1 MTGEV
6 GSYAGVEGEQR
17 EGPASSAQTSLV
29 PKSHLLPKLLLPPI
43 PSKVLVPRGQQGEV
57 IFWQSPP
64 PPPQLFNQRS
74 LCQTMLS
81 SPRTHSVSE
90 IKVGVF
96 PGRCS
101 RGEQMPQ
108 A

>member
-6 GSYAGVEGEQR
+6 GSYARVEGEQR

-29 PKSHLLPKLLLPPI
+29 PKSYLLPKLLLPPI
-43 PSKVLVPRGQQGEV
+43 PSEVLVPHGQQGEV
-57 IFWQSPP
+57 IFWQ

-74 LCQTMLS
+74 LCQTMIS